1 MRRRIFEPLDLD
13 ATTYPLSE
21 TTIEGRHAHGYLLLG
36 PPPLV
41 DVTGFSPSIAGAGGA
56 LVSTVG
62 DVARLLPRP
71 LQRPPAP
78 SRPAQSHED
87 DDSLGQ

>member
-36 PPPLV
+36 PPPLI
-41 DVTGFSPSIAGAGGA
+41 DVTAFSPSIAGAGGA
-56 LVSTVG
+56 IVSTVG
-62 DVARLLPRP
+62 DVARLLPRT
-71 LQRPPAP
+71 LQGPPASSGP
-78 SRPAQSHED
+78 PQSYED
-87 DDSLGQ
+87 DDSLRQ